1 MRNSEWEGNAKCLLW
16 DRNFQMGGRFEAKNL
31 LWKEYGY
38 IFWKNTFNSAK
49 FLVPIKD
56 LHVKVV
62 EQGMSFS

>member
-1 MRNSEWEGNAKCLLW
+1 MV
-16 DRNFQMGGRFEAKNL
+16 
-31 LWKEYGY
+31 

-49 FLVPIKD
+49 FSVPIKD